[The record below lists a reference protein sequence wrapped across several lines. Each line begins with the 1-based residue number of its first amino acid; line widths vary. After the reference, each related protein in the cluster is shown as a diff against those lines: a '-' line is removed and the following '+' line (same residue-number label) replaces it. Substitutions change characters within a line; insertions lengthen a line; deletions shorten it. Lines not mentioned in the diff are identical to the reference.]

1 MNNSYPSH
9 KLRWLVSNWG
19 NPGTH
24 DAGERLTGVAGTV
37 VSSQRLVIALEP
49 LGEMVRFFRGTWLW
63 SRDNIQ
69 RTPGMINI
77 LHNTV
82 HTICSSVSTPTLVH
96 ETRRKVETRILE
108 RAVLASSVR
117 GRTSRRWW

>member
-1 MNNSYPSH
+1 MNTSYPSH
-9 KLRWLVSNWG
+9 KLRWLVSIRG
-19 NPGTH
+19 NAGNH

-49 LGEMVRFFRGTWLW
+49 LDEIVCFFRGTWLW

-77 LHNTV
+77 LNNTL
-82 HTICSSVSTPTLVH
+82 HTICSLVPLSLPQLVSMKLV
-96 ETRRKVETRILE
+96 EKLPRVF
-108 RAVLASSVR
+108 SSEQ
-117 GRTSRRWW
+117 S